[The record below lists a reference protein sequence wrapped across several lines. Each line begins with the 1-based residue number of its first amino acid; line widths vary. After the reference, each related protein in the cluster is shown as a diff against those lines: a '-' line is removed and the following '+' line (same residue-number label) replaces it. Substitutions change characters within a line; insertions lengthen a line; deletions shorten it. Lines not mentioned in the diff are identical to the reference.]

1 MKFKTKGISL
11 LLSIAMLLSMFPAT
25 SFALNLGNT
34 EFIKPGTTE
43 ANMPEMKTVAVKVN
57 SADNGYDIIS
67 GTDGKLTTPLEK
79 GDTIIVAIQ
88 ANNFDQFVQNSF
100 GVQELSVALVYDTR
114 YLEPTST
121 TNKKYITASKNFLA
135 KDETNFMNQEIDGMY
150 MVDTSTAKYAQ
161 DLASGE
167 TSILD
172 SNTSNLKKAVLYVTC
187 TPNSAT
193 DVNEQLGVITAGQLI
208 NFVEFKVKEVP
219 DAGSKGVAI
228 TESSNLCLVMQ
239 NTGIFNK
246 TWGGIDGLQ
255 EYMKI
260 NNSLN
265 LFPAGAAKK
274 TGISVKS
281 GTMASTQFVGDV
293 FKPGVNLQF
302 DYNDSSHTDLGESD
316 TVTYKYGA
324 AGITAADNAGLTA
337 IPATLTTDVNGKH
350 IYAIVGNFICDLGA
364 LTVSEIKTAEI
375 TTVSGAPTTVYDG
388 TAIDFNNL
396 VATIKKNNG
405 VSVGN
410 IKFTNYENVSNGL
423 AIYKSNAAGTVN
435 DQVTAADKYAHGD
448 NYFVVALKSDTTV
461 KSAPFKVTSNY
472 DDITISAS
480 TNNAA
485 KTSYNKDDNFDP
497 TGIVVKAKKASETTG
512 ADVAFDNFD
521 SNYKVVIATSETEA
535 KTATAVTAST
545 KITEAMLDG
554 NHKVYV
560 VYTNAGSN
568 TQSVVSVATLGAKKI
583 KSATISGGKTAY
595 TYGDKLKTDD
605 LELNV
610 TYDDNSTGKIS
621 YADLAAAGITVK
633 IGETVVNADTV
644 ITLDMKDKT
653 VDFIYDG
660 KTLKSSAKITVAA
673 KTVYYTVSDAT
684 ITKVYDGGLTIPAD
698 QTLPTIS
705 IKDLATAF
713 VGTDSYTVTGTFA
726 YTDKNVG
733 TDKKIKLTTTLPETN
748 GKYTFAPD
756 TDKINAD
763 GTLKTAATITAK
775 ALTVN
780 ADAIKVPAVKANP
793 NATADVTA
801 DSSLVL
807 TNDNSS
813 IVDGDN
819 VTLPFTYKYAAND
832 VKTPGTPDV
841 TVTEKALT
849 GTDAANYSF
858 TPATVNVKG
867 SVTQD
872 AMSDIEISGPTM
884 VTYTYPELTPDFG
897 GLVVNAVYGTG
908 ASATKAPVT
917 NYKLLDKDGNEF
929 DKTAKL
935 PYGDTVITVSYTE
948 GVATKTKTITLTA
961 KKKPIKLSDIIFKP
975 ESKSYDGTTTATG
988 TATVKEGVTVV
999 GDTVNISAK
1008 WEFDGKDVG
1017 TNTIKVSDIKADNEN
1032 YEIVGED
1039 NLPVSSTTI
1048 NNSTA
1053 VIKPATPENVTAKA
1067 DKKTNNIVLSGTT
1080 ADFEYST
1087 DNGATWVKAAA
1098 GTTTIENA
1106 VRNKEYTILVRT
1118 AATTSAPASD
1128 AATVKVTTYKYLVN
1142 IYKNGAAA
1150 GSEPEYKVYTNDEEI
1165 NAVKDD
1171 TTFGKFNSNVLQYTP
1186 SRFRAYFTDSACT
1199 TSADVANLPKDSNDN
1214 INLYYTAKKSSG
1226 GGGGGGSSVSIK
1238 LDKDTVSGV
1247 VGDKIKVTATVK
1259 GSTAKPTWTSS
1270 NEDVATV
1277 DENGNITLVGKG
1289 TATVKVKVNGIVKNI
1304 PVTVKEATATPVP
1317 TVKPTEAP
1325 VINTEY
1331 TKPYA
1336 SGYDDGSFLPNNNIT
1351 RGELAAMI
1359 ARLSYGDDLPDGMYQ
1374 ASFPDVDSD
1383 AWFNK
1388 YIGYL
1393 EDKDVL
1399 SGYED
1404 GTFRPMDTITR
1415 GEISAVIARAQR
1427 YDLISY
1433 NGIFTDVT
1441 ENDWAKDYIET
1452 LADKNIV
1459 SGYEDGT
1466 FGPYSPLTRAEAVA
1480 IINRVLV
1487 ESTPIVT
1494 FTPNDIAG
1502 HWAEA
1507 DILLAVNERMV
1518 GANAVVPT
1526 VKPEETAAPEE
1537 TVAPETTVKPEETVA
1552 PEKTTAPEATP
1563 AA

>member
-79 GDTIIVAIQ
+79 DDTIIVAIQ

-265 LFPAGAAKK
+265 LFPAGSAKK

-281 GTMASTQFVGDV
+281 GTFKSTQYVGATFDS
-293 FKPGVNLQF
+293 GVTMQF
-302 DYNDSSHTDLGESD
+302 DYNDGSHEDLGTSD

-324 AGITAADNAGLTA
+324 AGITAADDAGLTA
-337 IPATLTTDVNGKH
+337 IPATLTSDVNGKH
-350 IYAIVGNFICDLGA
+350 IYAIVGNYICDLGE
-364 LTVSEIKTAEI
+364 LTVSEIKTTEI
-375 TTVSGAPTTVYDG
+375 TVSGAPTTAYDG
-388 TAIDFNNL
+388 TAINFNDL

-405 VSVGN
+405 TSVGDL
-410 IKFTNYENVSNGL
+410 KFTNYENVSNGL
-423 AIYKSNAAGTVN
+423 AIYKSNADGDVLA
-435 DQVTAADKYAHGD
+435 QVTASDTYTHGL
-448 NYFVVALKSDTTV
+448 NYFVVAVKSDTTV
-461 KSAPFKVTSNY
+461 KSTVFTVTSNY
-472 DDITISAS
+472 DDITITKD
-480 TNNAA
+480 TNA
-485 KTSYNKDDNFDP
+485 KTSYNKGDKFDP
-497 TGIVVKAKKASETTG
+497 SAIAVKAKKASETGEGTKVSY
-512 ADVAFDNFD
+512 ADFDG
-521 SNYKVVIATSETEA
+521 NYKVVIATNAEEA
-535 KTATAVTAST
+535 KTATAVDANTD
-545 KITEAMLDG
+545 ITEAMLDG
-554 NHKVYV
+554 THKVFV
-560 VYTNAGSN
+560 VYTNAGSG
-568 TQSVVSVATLGAKKI
+568 VKSVAEVGTLGAKKI
-583 KSATISGGKTAY
+583 KSATISGGKTDY

-605 LELNV
+605 LKLNV

-621 YADLAAAGITVK
+621 YADLAAAGIAVK
-633 IGETVVNADTV
+633 IGDTVVKADTV
-644 ITLDMKDKT
+644 ITPDMKDKT
-653 VDFIYDG
+653 VDFIYDS
-660 KTLKSSAKITVAA
+660 KTLTSSAKITVAA

-763 GTLKTAATITAK
+763 GILKTAATITAK
-775 ALTVN
+775 ALTLNPGVITGLSTK
-780 ADAIKVPAVKANP
+780 ADP
-793 NATADVTA
+793 NATADVTK
-801 DSSLVL
+801 DGSLVL
-807 TNDNSS
+807 TKDNSNL
-813 IVDGDN
+813 VDGDN
-819 VTLPFTYKYAAND
+819 VTVPYTYTFGKDD
-832 VKTPGTPDV
+832 VKTAGNDKPVKIALGD
-841 TVTEKALT
+841 LT
-849 GTDAANYSF
+849 GADKDNYTF
-858 TPATVNVKG
+858 DKTQVTTAKG
-867 SVTQD
+867 NVTQE
-872 AMSDIEISGPTM
+872 AFSDIEISGPTKK
-884 VTYTYPELTPDFG
+884 TYTYPELIPDLSD
-897 GLVVNAVYGTG
+897 LVVNAVYGTG
-908 ASATKAPVT
+908 TSAIKVPVT

-935 PYGDTVITVSYTE
+935 PYGDTKITVSYTE
-948 GVATKTKTITLTA
+948 GLVTKTKTITLTA
-961 KKKPIKLSDIIFKP
+961 KKKPIKLSEITFEASKAYGDDNVNASATLPTDAIIATDADKVKLTFK
-975 ESKSYDGTTTATG
+975 A
-988 TATVKEGVTVV
+988 
-999 GDTVNISAK
+999 
-1008 WEFDGKDVG
+1008 EF
-1017 TNTIKVSDIKADNEN
+1017 
-1032 YEIVGED
+1032 
-1039 NLPVSSTTI
+1039 
-1048 NNSTA
+1048 
-1053 VIKPATPENVTAKA
+1053 ATPEQVGDAQKVTFSDFKFAKVGEGTEDVSGNYVLVNDEGKEIAA
-1067 DKKTNNIVLSGTT
+1067 DKTVEGTGKITQGTQVAPAAPTVSVDQKTNNIVVAGPLGDNIEYSINGTDWQTGTT
-1080 ADFEYST
+1080 FTGLE
-1087 DNGATWVKAAA
+1087 NGKAYTVSARYKATETLAA
-1098 GTTTIENA
+1098 
-1106 VRNKEYTILVRT
+1106 
-1118 AATTSAPASD
+1118 SPASTAD
-1128 AATVKVTTYKYLVN
+1128 ATTYKNHLVV
-1142 IYKNGAAA
+1142 
-1150 GSEPEYKVYTNDEEI
+1150 YKVNTSTSPLAEIYTNETSATSDNDI
-1165 NAVKDD
+1165 NTKIL
-1171 TTFGKFNSNVLQYTP
+1171 TSKPSKFK
-1186 SRFRAYFTDSACT
+1186 AYFTDLAGKTAITYPFTLSTET
-1199 TSADVANLPKDSNDN
+1199 T
-1214 INLYYTAKKSSG
+1214 LYMSQTAG
-1226 GGGGGGSSVSIK
+1226 GGGGGGRSVSIK

-1247 VGDKIKVTATVK
+1247 VGDKIKVTATVT

-1289 TATVKVKVNGIVKNI
+1289 TATVKVKVNGVVKNI
-1304 PVTVKEATATPVP
+1304 PVTVKEATATPTPVP

-1433 NGIFTDVT
+1433 NNIFTDVT

-1507 DILLAVNERMV
+1507 DILLAVNERKV

-1537 TVAPETTVKPEETVA
+1537 TVAPETTVTPEATVA

>member
-79 GDTIIVAIQ
+79 DDTIIVAIQ

-121 TNKKYITASKNFLA
+121 TNKMYITASKNFLA

-281 GTMASTQFVGDV
+281 GTFKSTQYVGATFDS
-293 FKPGVNLQF
+293 GVTMQF
-302 DYNDSSHTDLGESD
+302 DYNDGSHEDLGTSD

-324 AGITAADNAGLTA
+324 AGITAADDAGLTA
-337 IPATLTTDVNGKH
+337 IPATLTSDVNGKH
-350 IYAIVGNFICDLGA
+350 IYAIVGNYICDLGA
-364 LTVSEIKTAEI
+364 LTVSDVKTTKVEV
-375 TTVSGAPTTVYDG
+375 VSGAPTTAYDG
-388 TAIDFNNL
+388 TAINFKDL
-396 VATIKKNNG
+396 VAKITKNNG
-405 VSVGN
+405 DAVTD

-435 DQVTAADKYAHGD
+435 DQVTAADKYTHGD
-448 NYFVVALKSDTTV
+448 NYFVVATTDKAI
-461 KSAPFKVTSNY
+461 KSATFNVVSDY
-472 DDITISAS
+472 DLITLSTS
-480 TNNAA
+480 TNN
-485 KTSYNKDDNFDP
+485 KIKSSYNAGDAFDP
-497 TGIVVKAKKASETTG
+497 SGLVIGAKKASESAATDVKY
-512 ADVAFDNFD
+512 ADFNTKLGSNKWLVVVAVDD
-521 SNYKVVIATSETEA
+521 TAA
-535 KTATAVTAST
+535 KSATAST
-545 KITEAMLDG
+545 TTVTKEMIDNKNKIF
-554 NHKVYV
+554 V
-560 VYTNAGSN
+560 VYTNQKGEKQAL
-568 TQSVVSVATLGAKKI
+568 QVATLGAKKI
-583 KSATISGGKTAY
+583 KSATISGGKTDY

-653 VDFIYDG
+653 VNFIYGD
-660 KTLKSSAKITVAA
+660 KTLTSSAKITVAA

-698 QTLPTIS
+698 QTPPTIS
-705 IKDLATAF
+705 IKDSATAF
-713 VGTDSYTVTGTFA
+713 VGKDSYTVTGTFA

-775 ALTVN
+775 ALTVT

-807 TNDNSS
+807 TKDNSS
-813 IVDGDN
+813 IVEGDN

-841 TVTEKALT
+841 EVTEKALT

-867 SVTQD
+867 SVTQE
-872 AMSDIEISGPTM
+872 AFSDIEISGPTK
-884 VTYTYPELTPDFG
+884 VTYTYPELTPDLSD
-897 GLVVNAVYGTG
+897 LVVNAVYGTG
-908 ASATKAPVT
+908 TSAIKVPVT
-917 NYKLLDKDGNEF
+917 NYTLTKKDGTTFKPAEP
-929 DKTAKL
+929 L
-935 PYGDTVITVSYTE
+935 PYGDTEVTITYK
-948 GVATKTKTITLTA
+948 GKTKTITLTA

-1017 TNTIKVSDIKADNEN
+1017 TNTIKVSNIKADNEN
-1032 YEIVGED
+1032 YEIVDEA
-1039 NLPVSSTTI
+1039 NLPASSTII

-1067 DKKTNNIVLSGTT
+1067 DKKTNNIVLSDTT

-1128 AATVKVTTYKYLVN
+1128 AATVKATTYKYLVN

-1226 GGGGGGSSVSIK
+1226 GGGGSSVSIK

-1247 VGDKIKVTATVK
+1247 VGDKIKVTATVT

-1433 NGIFTDVT
+1433 NGILTDVT

-1526 VKPEETAAPEE
+1526 VKPEET
-1537 TVAPETTVKPEETVA
+1537 VAPETTVTPEETVA

>member
-79 GDTIIVAIQ
+79 DDTIIVAIQ

-281 GTMASTQFVGDV
+281 GTFKSTQYVGATFDS
-293 FKPGVNLQF
+293 GVTMQF
-302 DYNDSSHTDLGESD
+302 DYNDGSHEDLGTSD

-324 AGITAADNAGLTA
+324 AGITAADDAGLTA
-337 IPATLTTDVNGKH
+337 IPATLTSDVNGKH
-350 IYAIVGNFICDLGA
+350 IYAIVGNYICDLGE
-364 LTVSEIKTAEI
+364 LTVSEIKTTEI
-375 TTVSGAPTTVYDG
+375 TVSGAPTTAYDG
-388 TAIDFNNL
+388 TAINFNDL

-405 VSVGN
+405 TSVGDL
-410 IKFTNYENVSNGL
+410 KFTNYENVSNGL
-423 AIYKSNAAGTVN
+423 AIYKSNADGDVLA
-435 DQVTAADKYAHGD
+435 QVTASDTYTHGL
-448 NYFVVALKSDTTV
+448 NYFVVAVKSDTTV
-461 KSAPFKVTSNY
+461 KSTVFTVTSNY
-472 DDITISAS
+472 DDITITKD
-480 TNNAA
+480 TNA
-485 KTSYNKDDNFDP
+485 KTSYNKGDKFDP
-497 TGIVVKAKKASETTG
+497 SAIAVKAKKASETGEGTKVSY
-512 ADVAFDNFD
+512 ADFDG
-521 SNYKVVIATSETEA
+521 NYKVVIATNAEEA
-535 KTATAVTAST
+535 KTATAVDANTD
-545 KITEAMLDG
+545 ITEAMLDG
-554 NHKVYV
+554 THKVFV
-560 VYTNAGSN
+560 VYTNAGSG
-568 TQSVVSVATLGAKKI
+568 VKSVAEVGTLGAKKI
-583 KSATISGGKTAY
+583 KSATISGGKTDY

-605 LELNV
+605 LKLNV

-621 YADLAAAGITVK
+621 YADLAAAGIAVK
-633 IGETVVNADTV
+633 IGDTVVKADTV
-644 ITLDMKDKT
+644 ITPDMKDKT
-653 VDFIYDG
+653 VDFIYDS
-660 KTLKSSAKITVAA
+660 KTLTSSAKITVAA

-684 ITKVYDGGLTIPAD
+684 ITKVYDGGLTIPAE

-763 GTLKTAATITAK
+763 GILKTAATITAK
-775 ALTVN
+775 ALTLNPGVITGLSTK
-780 ADAIKVPAVKANP
+780 ADP
-793 NATADVTA
+793 NATADVTK
-801 DSSLVL
+801 DGSLVL
-807 TNDNSS
+807 TKDNSNL
-813 IVDGDN
+813 VDGDN
-819 VTLPFTYKYAAND
+819 VTVPYTYTFGKDD
-832 VKTPGTPDV
+832 VKTAGNDKPVKIALGD
-841 TVTEKALT
+841 LT
-849 GTDAANYSF
+849 GADKDNYTF
-858 TPATVNVKG
+858 DKTQVTTAKG
-867 SVTQD
+867 NVTQE
-872 AMSDIEISGPTM
+872 AFSDIEISGPTKK
-884 VTYTYPELTPDFG
+884 TYTYPELIPDLSD
-897 GLVVNAVYGTG
+897 LVVNAVYGTG
-908 ASATKAPVT
+908 TSAIKVPVT

-935 PYGDTVITVSYTE
+935 PYGDTKITVSYTE
-948 GVATKTKTITLTA
+948 GLVTKTKTITLTA
-961 KKKPIKLSDIIFKP
+961 KKKPIKLSEITFEASKAYGDDNVNASATLPTDAIIATDADKVKLTFK
-975 ESKSYDGTTTATG
+975 A
-988 TATVKEGVTVV
+988 
-999 GDTVNISAK
+999 
-1008 WEFDGKDVG
+1008 EF
-1017 TNTIKVSDIKADNEN
+1017 
-1032 YEIVGED
+1032 
-1039 NLPVSSTTI
+1039 
-1048 NNSTA
+1048 
-1053 VIKPATPENVTAKA
+1053 ATPEQVGDAQKVTFSDFKFAKVGEGTEDVSGNYVLVNDEGKEIAA
-1067 DKKTNNIVLSGTT
+1067 DKTVEGTGKITQGTQVAPAAPTVSVDQKTNNIVVAGPLGDNIEYSINGTDWQTGTT
-1080 ADFEYST
+1080 FTGLE
-1087 DNGATWVKAAA
+1087 NGKAYTVSARYKATETLAA
-1098 GTTTIENA
+1098 
-1106 VRNKEYTILVRT
+1106 
-1118 AATTSAPASD
+1118 SPASTAD
-1128 AATVKVTTYKYLVN
+1128 ATTYKNHLVV
-1142 IYKNGAAA
+1142 
-1150 GSEPEYKVYTNDEEI
+1150 YKVNTSTSPLAEIYTNETSATSDNDI
-1165 NAVKDD
+1165 NTKIL
-1171 TTFGKFNSNVLQYTP
+1171 TSKPSKFK
-1186 SRFRAYFTDSACT
+1186 AYFTDLAGKTAITYPFTLSTET
-1199 TSADVANLPKDSNDN
+1199 T
-1214 INLYYTAKKSSG
+1214 LYMSQTAG
-1226 GGGGGGSSVSIK
+1226 GGGGGGRSVSIK

-1247 VGDKIKVTATVK
+1247 VGDKIKVTATVT

-1289 TATVKVKVNGIVKNI
+1289 TATVKVKVNGVVKNI
-1304 PVTVKEATATPVP
+1304 PVTVKEATATPTPVP

-1433 NGIFTDVT
+1433 NNIFTDVT

-1507 DILLAVNERMV
+1507 DILLAVNDRMV

-1526 VKPEETAAPEE
+1526 VTPEE
-1537 TVAPETTVKPEETVA
+1537 TVAPEKTVTPEETVA

>member
-79 GDTIIVAIQ
+79 DDTIIVAIQ

-281 GTMASTQFVGDV
+281 GTFKSTQYVGATFDS
-293 FKPGVNLQF
+293 GVTMQF
-302 DYNDSSHTDLGESD
+302 DYNDGSHEDLGTSD

-324 AGITAADNAGLTA
+324 AGITAADDAGLTA
-337 IPATLTTDVNGKH
+337 IPATLTSDVNGKH
-350 IYAIVGNFICDLGA
+350 IYAIVGNYICDLGE
-364 LTVSEIKTAEI
+364 LTVSEIKTTEI
-375 TTVSGAPTTVYDG
+375 TVSGAPTTAYDG
-388 TAIDFNNL
+388 TAINFNDL

-405 VSVGN
+405 TSVGDL
-410 IKFTNYENVSNGL
+410 KFTNYENVSNGL
-423 AIYKSNAAGTVN
+423 AIYKSNADGDVLA
-435 DQVTAADKYAHGD
+435 QVTASDTYTHGL
-448 NYFVVALKSDTTV
+448 NYFVVAVKSDTTV
-461 KSAPFKVTSNY
+461 KSTVFTVTSNY
-472 DDITISAS
+472 DDITITKD
-480 TNNAA
+480 TNA
-485 KTSYNKDDNFDP
+485 KTSYNKGDKFDP
-497 TGIVVKAKKASETTG
+497 SAIAVKAKKASETGEGTKVSY
-512 ADVAFDNFD
+512 ADFDG
-521 SNYKVVIATSETEA
+521 NYKVVIATNAEEA
-535 KTATAVTAST
+535 KTATAVDANTD
-545 KITEAMLDG
+545 ITEAMLDG
-554 NHKVYV
+554 THKVFV
-560 VYTNAGSN
+560 VYTNAGSG
-568 TQSVVSVATLGAKKI
+568 VKSVAEVGTLGAKKI
-583 KSATISGGKTAY
+583 KSATISGGKTDY

-605 LELNV
+605 LKLNV

-621 YADLAAAGITVK
+621 YADLAAAGIAVK
-633 IGETVVNADTV
+633 IGDTVVKADTV
-644 ITLDMKDKT
+644 ITPDMKDKT
-653 VDFIYDG
+653 VDFIYDS
-660 KTLKSSAKITVAA
+660 KTLTSSAKITVAA

-763 GTLKTAATITAK
+763 GILKTAATITAK
-775 ALTVN
+775 ALTLNPGVITGLSTK
-780 ADAIKVPAVKANP
+780 ADP
-793 NATADVTA
+793 NATADVTK
-801 DSSLVL
+801 DGSLVL
-807 TNDNSS
+807 TKDNSNL
-813 IVDGDN
+813 VDGDN
-819 VTLPFTYKYAAND
+819 VTVPYTYTFGKDD
-832 VKTPGTPDV
+832 VKTAGNDKPVKIALGD
-841 TVTEKALT
+841 LT
-849 GTDAANYSF
+849 GADKDNYTF
-858 TPATVNVKG
+858 DKTQVTTAKG
-867 SVTQD
+867 NVTQE
-872 AMSDIEISGPTM
+872 AFSDIEISGPTKK
-884 VTYTYPELTPDFG
+884 TYTYPELIPDLSD
-897 GLVVNAVYGTG
+897 LVVNAVYGTG
-908 ASATKAPVT
+908 TSAIKVPVT

-935 PYGDTVITVSYTE
+935 PYGDTKITVSYTE
-948 GVATKTKTITLTA
+948 GLVTKTKTITLTA
-961 KKKPIKLSDIIFKP
+961 KKKPIKLSEITFEASKAYGDDNVNASATLPTDAIIATDADKVKLTFK
-975 ESKSYDGTTTATG
+975 A
-988 TATVKEGVTVV
+988 
-999 GDTVNISAK
+999 
-1008 WEFDGKDVG
+1008 EF
-1017 TNTIKVSDIKADNEN
+1017 
-1032 YEIVGED
+1032 
-1039 NLPVSSTTI
+1039 
-1048 NNSTA
+1048 
-1053 VIKPATPENVTAKA
+1053 ATPEQVGDAQKVTFSDFKFAKVGEGTEDVSGNYVLVNDEGKEIAA
-1067 DKKTNNIVLSGTT
+1067 DKTVEGTGKITQGTQVAPAAPTVSVDQKTNNIVVAGPLGDNIEYSINGTDWQTGTT
-1080 ADFEYST
+1080 FTGLE
-1087 DNGATWVKAAA
+1087 NGKAYTVSARYKATETLAA
-1098 GTTTIENA
+1098 
-1106 VRNKEYTILVRT
+1106 
-1118 AATTSAPASD
+1118 SPASTAD
-1128 AATVKVTTYKYLVN
+1128 ATTYKNHLVV
-1142 IYKNGAAA
+1142 
-1150 GSEPEYKVYTNDEEI
+1150 YKVNTSTSPLAEIYTNETSATSDNDI
-1165 NAVKDD
+1165 NTKIL
-1171 TTFGKFNSNVLQYTP
+1171 TSKPSKFK
-1186 SRFRAYFTDSACT
+1186 AYFTDLAGKTAITYPFTLSTET
-1199 TSADVANLPKDSNDN
+1199 T
-1214 INLYYTAKKSSG
+1214 LYMSQTAG
-1226 GGGGGGSSVSIK
+1226 GGGGGGNSVSIK

-1247 VGDKIKVTATVK
+1247 VGDKIKVTATVT

-1277 DENGNITLVGKG
+1277 DENGNITFVGKG
-1289 TATVKVKVNGIVKNI
+1289 TATIKVKVNGVVKNI
-1304 PVTVKEATATPVP
+1304 PVTVKEATATPTPVP
-1317 TVKPTEAP
+1317 TVKPTDAP

-1433 NGIFTDVT
+1433 NNIFTDVT

-1507 DILLAVNERMV
+1507 DILLAVNERKV

-1537 TVAPETTVKPEETVA
+1537 TVAPETTVTPEATVA

>member
-324 AGITAADNAGLTA
+324 AGITAADDARLKA
-337 IPATLTTDVNGKH
+337 VPSPLTTDVNGNH

-410 IKFTNYENVSNGL
+410 IKFTNYENVSNDL
-423 AIYKSNAAGTVN
+423 AIYKSNATGDVL
-435 DQVTAADKYAHGD
+435 DKVTAADKYGNGN
-448 NYFVVALKSDTTV
+448 NYFVVATTDKTI
-461 KSAPFKVTSNY
+461 KSATFNVVSDY
-472 DDITISAS
+472 DLITLSTS
-480 TNNAA
+480 TNN
-485 KTSYNKDDNFDP
+485 KIKSSYNDGDAFDP
-497 TGIVVKAKKASETTG
+497 SGLVIGAKKASESAATDVKY
-512 ADVAFDNFD
+512 ADFNTKLGSNKWLVVVAVDD
-521 SNYKVVIATSETEA
+521 TAA
-535 KTATAVTAST
+535 KSATAST
-545 KITEAMLDG
+545 TTVTKEMIDNKNKIF
-554 NHKVYV
+554 V
-560 VYTNAGSN
+560 VYTNQKGEKQAL
-568 TQSVVSVATLGAKKI
+568 QVATLGAKKI
-583 KSATISGGKTAY
+583 KSATISGGKTDY

-705 IKDLATAF
+705 IKDSATAF

-775 ALTVN
+775 ALTLN
-780 ADAIKVPAVKANP
+780 AGVITGFSTKADP
-793 NATADVTA
+793 NATADVTK
-801 DSSLVL
+801 DGSLVL
-807 TNDNSS
+807 TTANSNL
-813 IVDGDN
+813 VDGDN
-819 VTLPFTYKYAAND
+819 VTVPYTYTFAKDD
-832 VKTPGTPDV
+832 VKTAGNDKNV
-841 TVTEKALT
+841 TITLKDLT
-849 GTDAANYSF
+849 GADKDNYTF
-858 TPATVNVKG
+858 DKTQVTTAKG
-867 SVTQD
+867 NVTQD
-872 AMSDIEISGPTM
+872 AMSDIEISGPTK

-935 PYGDTVITVSYTE
+935 PYGDTTITVSYTE
-948 GVATKTKTITLTA
+948 GSVTKTKTITLTA
-961 KKKPIKLSDIIFKP
+961 KKKPIKLSDITFEASKAYGDNNVNASATLPTDAIVATDADKVKLTFK
-975 ESKSYDGTTTATG
+975 A
-988 TATVKEGVTVV
+988 
-999 GDTVNISAK
+999 
-1008 WEFDGKDVG
+1008 EF
-1017 TNTIKVSDIKADNEN
+1017 
-1032 YEIVGED
+1032 
-1039 NLPVSSTTI
+1039 
-1048 NNSTA
+1048 
-1053 VIKPATPENVTAKA
+1053 ATPEQVGDAQKVIFSDFKFAKVGEGEEDVSGNYVLLKDNGEA
-1067 DKKTNNIVLSGTT
+1067 IDANTTVEGTGKITQGTQVAPVAPTVSVNQKTNNIVVAGPLGDNIEYSINGTDWQTGTT
-1080 ADFEYST
+1080 FTGLE
-1087 DNGATWVKAAA
+1087 NGKAYTVYARYKATETLAA
-1098 GTTTIENA
+1098 
-1106 VRNKEYTILVRT
+1106 
-1118 AATTSAPASD
+1118 SPASTAD
-1128 AATVKVTTYKYLVN
+1128 ATTYKNHLVV
-1142 IYKNGAAA
+1142 
-1150 GSEPEYKVYTNDEEI
+1150 YKVNTSTSPLAEIYTNETSATSDNDI
-1165 NAVKDD
+1165 NTKILTAKPS
-1171 TTFGKFNSNVLQYTP
+1171 KFK
-1186 SRFRAYFTDSACT
+1186 AYFTDLAGKTAITYPFTLSTET
-1199 TSADVANLPKDSNDN
+1199 T
-1214 INLYYTAKKSSG
+1214 LYMSQTAGG

-1270 NEDVATV
+1270 NKDVATV

-1304 PVTVKEATATPVP
+1304 PVTVKEATATPTPVP

-1441 ENDWAKDYIET
+1441 ENDWAKDNIET

-1526 VKPEETAAPEE
+1526 VKPEET
-1537 TVAPETTVKPEETVA
+1537 VAPETTVTPEATVA
-1552 PEKTTAPEATP
+1552 PEKTTAPKATP